1 MQTFIQGVRINQ
13 LIKKLA
19 RSEKL
24 ALYQMLREEQVKE
37 EKE

>member
-13 LIKKLA
+13 VIKTLA
-19 RSEKL
+19 KSEKL
-24 ALYQMLREEQVKE
+24 ALYQMLRQEQVKE